1 MLRTYF
7 VSLNVNQFVWMQILL
22 GLAGVMLVMLS
33 VLGSVG
39 FFSAIGVKSTL
50 IIMEVIPFL
59 VLAVSFVLQFL
70 LILCDVRTNV
80 MSQFTFPGR
89 EDIVEPCF
97 EPCVIG
103 TTIKTRIQSIWFA
116 SNFKMLVLVFR

>member
-7 VSLNVNQFVWMQILL
+7 VCLYVAQIVWMQIFL

-59 VLAVSFVLQFL
+59 VLAVSSILLFL
-70 LILCDVRTNV
+70 LILCDVCANV
-80 MSQFTFPGR
+80 MSQFRFP
-89 EDIVEPCF
+89 E
-97 EPCVIG
+97 
-103 TTIKTRIQSIWFA
+103 
-116 SNFKMLVLVFR
+116 